1 MGDGFMIYGATGY
14 TGALVARTAAAL
26 GMKPLLAGRNEAKL
40 QQVATP
46 LGLAYRAF
54 ELSDSGALDAALS
67 GVAAVLHIAGP
78 FSHTSRPMLEGCLRT
93 GRHYLDITGEIEVFE
108 ACAGSESQAR
118 QARIMVMPGVGFDVV
133 PSDCLAAHMKRRLP
147 DATRLTLAI
156 GGLGQMSHGTAKTAI
171 ESIGVPARGRR
182 GGRIVPLE
190 RKLRREIDFG
200 DGPVPALA
208 VGWGDV
214 STAHYTTG
222 IPDITVFFQSMPQLE
237 QISGLGGFA
246 RWMLSRSLVQN
257 WLKRRVEKLPPGPT
271 DAERAAGHAILV
283 GEAVNA
289 AGASVVSRLRTPEGY
304 SLTALTSLE
313 IVRRVLAGEVKPG
326 FQTPAGLFGADF
338 ITGIAGCS
346 REDVEG

>member
-14 TGALVARTAAAL
+14 TGALVARAAASL
-26 GMKPLLAGRNEAKL
+26 GMTPLLAGRSEAKL
-40 QQVATP
+40 QRVTAP

-54 ELSDSGALDAALS
+54 ELADSRALDAALTE
-67 GVAAVLHIAGP
+67 VRAVLHIAGP

-108 ACAGSESQAR
+108 ACAGRESEAR
-118 QARIMVMPGVGFDVV
+118 QAKIMVMPGVGFDVV

-147 DATRLTLAI
+147 DATALTLAI

-171 ESIGVPARGRR
+171 ESLGVPARGRR
-182 GGRIVPLE
+182 GGRIVALE
-190 RKLRREIDFG
+190 RKLRREIDYG
-200 DGPVPALA
+200 DGKLPSLA

-257 WLKRRVEKLPPGPT
+257 WLKRRVKKLPAGPS
-271 DAERAAGHAILV
+271 DAERAAGHAVLV

-289 AGASVVSRLRTPEGY
+289 AGRRVVSRLRTPEGY
-304 SLTALTSLE
+304 TLTAQTSLE

-326 FQTPAGLFGADF
+326 FQTPGGLFGADF

-346 REDVEG
+346 REDVAG